1 VDGARA
7 GRPQLARAAI
17 RELGRDADGSD
28 LARAIRRGWLKKPGE
43 AGYTDA
49 DARLLNDGGPQGAVK
64 MSFHFRSAR
73 DFPDRSGV
81 REHCESIRTGC

>member
-1 VDGARA
+1 
-7 GRPQLARAAI
+7 
-17 RELGRDADGSD
+17 
-28 LARAIRRGWLKKPGE
+28 LKKPDE